1 MSILNPTPQEIEDDK
16 IRTYRDYWNT
26 TKAEEQPAKTK
37 LDDIVEKHIAEA
49 MSTVMQEQIEA
60 EKYSTKQHSGKI
72 FIVAGT
78 RAEYTAWVDRNGYKY
93 TETQYVQNAQS
104 LKGLENIRGFY
115 IGTYDKRPDI
125 QDIMSVIATSKRLQT
140 IITTGLSEH
149 TYGGTIGIGTSVG
162 SVAAISYEQI
172 RVVAEIREK
181 LHDAF
186 EATTYPDA
194 TIKFIIS
201 VIDKELD
208 KF

>member
-1 MSILNPTPQEIEDDK
+1 M
-16 IRTYRDYWNT
+16 
-26 TKAEEQPAKTK
+26 
-37 LDDIVEKHIAEA
+37 AEA
-49 MSTVMQEQIEA
+49 VSTVIQNQIEA
-60 EKYSTKQHSGKI
+60 EKYSTKQHSGTI

-78 RAEYTAWVDRNGYKY
+78 RAEYTAWVERNGYKY
-93 TETQYVQNAQS
+93 TETQYVQTAQS

-115 IGTYDKRPDI
+115 IGTYAKRPDI
-125 QDIMSVIATSKRLQT
+125 QDIMSVIAASKRHQK

-149 TYGGTIGIGTSVG
+149 TYGGTISVDGTWNGTTPYIGGSGGGGTMSSSVG

-172 RVVAEIREK
+172 QVVAEIREK

-201 VIDKELD
+201 LIDKELD